1 MKPKPK
7 SILAL
12 LTGIICISL
21 AACNS
26 SVQNTSNAETNSSSQ
41 NNNPTTNDKNVLN
54 LYSARHYDSDKEL
67 FDKFTQDT
75 GIKINLI
82 EGKDDELI
90 ERIKTEGNNSPA
102 DILITV
108 DVGRLWR
115 AQQDGVFQKV
125 SDKELEAAI
134 PKYLRSSEG
143 YWFGI
148 SKRARVIVY
157 NTQKVNPAELSS
169 YEELTDA
176 KWKKRICSRSSSNIY
191 NQSLTAFMLEK
202 DGEAKTKQWI
212 QGLVAN
218 FARPPEGN
226 DIDQIKSVAAGE
238 CDVAIVNHYY
248 LARLKKS
255 SDAKDTEITKNVAV
269 FFPNQKTTG
278 THINISGVGMTV
290 NAPNKENAL
299 KFMEYLVKPEAQ
311 EIFANNNHEYP
322 IITSLK
328 PNSIVAD
335 FGTFK
340 ESDLNVSASGEN
352 NDAAVKLMDE
362 AGWK

>member
-1 MKPKPK
+1 MKLKQKPIF
-7 SILAL
+7 SL
-12 LTGIICISL
+12 LTGIFLVSL
-21 AACNS
+21 TACGNAT
-26 SVQNTSNAETNSSSQ
+26 QNTSDASTTNQ
-41 NNNPTTNDKNVLN
+41 NNSNSGKNSANTLN

-67 FDKFTQDT
+67 YDKFTQET

-125 SDKELEAAI
+125 SNKELETVI
-134 PKYLRSSEG
+134 PKYLRSPDG

-148 SKRARVIVY
+148 SKRARTIVY
-157 NTQKVNPAELSS
+157 NKQKVKPAELSS
-169 YEELTDA
+169 YEELTDSR
-176 KWKKRICSRSSSNIY
+176 WKGRICSRSSGNIY
-191 NQSLTAFMLEK
+191 NQSLVAFLITK
-202 DGEAKTKQWI
+202 DGKEKTKQWI
-212 QGLVAN
+212 QGFVTN

-226 DIDQIKSVAAGE
+226 DIDQIKDVASGE

-248 LARLKKS
+248 FARLLKS
-255 SDAKDTEITKNVAV
+255 SDDKNKEVTKNVAV
-269 FFPNQKTTG
+269 FFPNQKANG
-278 THINISGVGMTV
+278 THINISGVGMTI
-290 NAPNKENAL
+290 NAPHKENAL
-299 KFMEYLVKPEAQ
+299 KFMEFLVKPEAQ
-311 EIFANNNHEYP
+311 EIFANNNYEYP
-322 IITSLK
+322 VIASLK
-328 PNSIVAD
+328 PNPIVAG

-340 ESDLNVSASGEN
+340 ESELDVAASGKN
-352 NDAAVKLMDE
+352 NEEAVKLMDE

>member
-12 LTGIICISL
+12 VTGIFLISL
-21 AACNS
+21 TACSNTA
-26 SVQNTSNAETNSSSQ
+26 QNTTGTETNNNQ
-41 NNNPTTNDKNVLN
+41 NNNSGTNDKNTLN

-67 FDKFTQDT
+67 YDKFTQET

-90 ERIKTEGNNSPA
+90 ERIKTEGTNSPA

-125 SDKELEAAI
+125 SNKELETSV

-148 SKRARVIVY
+148 SKRARIFIY
-157 NTQKVNPAELSS
+157 NTQKVKPTELST
-169 YEELTDA
+169 YEELTDP
-176 KWKKRICSRSSSNIY
+176 KWKGRICTRSSGNIY
-191 NQSLTAFMLEK
+191 NQSLVAFMLEK

-212 QGLVAN
+212 EGLVAN

-226 DIDQIKSVAAGE
+226 DVDQIKDVASGE

-248 LARLKKS
+248 FARLQQS
-255 SDAKDTEITKNVAV
+255 SEAKNKEITQNLAV

-278 THINISGVGMTV
+278 THVNISGVGMTI

-299 KFMEYLVKPEAQ
+299 KFMQYLVKPEAQ
-311 EIFANNNHEYP
+311 EIFANNNNEYP
-322 IITSLK
+322 IVSNMK
-328 PNSIVAD
+328 PNSIVAA

-340 ESDLNVSASGEN
+340 ESDLDVAASGKN
-352 NDAAVKLMDE
+352 NGEAVKLMDE

>member
-1 MKPKPK
+1 MKLEPK
-7 SILAL
+7 SILSLFIGIL
-12 LTGIICISL
+12 LVSL
-21 AACNS
+21 TACS
-26 SVQNTSNAETNSSSQ
+26 STTQNTSEAS
-41 NNNPTTNDKNVLN
+41 NNNSEQNSANTLN
-54 LYSARHYDSDKEL
+54 LYSARHYDSDKAL
-67 FDKFTQDT
+67 YDKFSRET

-125 SDKELEAAI
+125 SNKELETVI
-134 PKYLRSSEG
+134 PQYLRSPDG

-157 NTQKVNPAELSS
+157 NKQKVKPAELST
-169 YEELTDA
+169 YEELTA
-176 KWKKRICSRSSSNIY
+176 PRWKGRICARSSSNVY
-191 NQSLTAFMLEK
+191 NQSLVAFLIEK
-202 DGEAKTKQWI
+202 DGKEKTKQWI
-212 QGLVAN
+212 QGFVTN

-226 DIDQIKSVAAGE
+226 DIDQIKGVAAGE

-248 LARLKKS
+248 FARLLGS
-255 SDAKDTEITKNVAV
+255 SDEKNKEVTKNVSV
-269 FFPNQKTTG
+269 FFPNQKTNG
-278 THINISGVGMTV
+278 THINISGVGMTI
-290 NAPNKENAL
+290 NAPHKENAL

-311 EIFANNNHEYP
+311 EIFANNNYEYP
-322 IITSLK
+322 VLSSLK
-328 PNSIVAD
+328 PNSIVAG

-340 ESDLNVSASGEN
+340 ESDLDVAASGKN
-352 NDAAVKLMDE
+352 NEEAVKLMDE
-362 AGWK
+362 EGWK